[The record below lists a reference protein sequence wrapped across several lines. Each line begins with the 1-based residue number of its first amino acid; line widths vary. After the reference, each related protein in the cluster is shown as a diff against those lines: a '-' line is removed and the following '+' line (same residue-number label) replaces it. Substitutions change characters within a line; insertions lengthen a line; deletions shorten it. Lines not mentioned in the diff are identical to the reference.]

1 MKKSLKTKL
10 ISMFFIFILIPL
22 LILGVTSSIMTSRSI
37 QHATEEELRELTEQ
51 TAEIIEQSI
60 NSVSKYVQVL
70 INDVDIVN
78 TAAGY
83 NENNHEVYTYLLK
96 LQEENKNQI
105 ESLYITDASGKEIMS
120 TRNEKTDIDLSD
132 REYIQNALN
141 GSFAQSDVI
150 LNKDNNEPVIAI
162 AYPLVIDSKV
172 VGTICASISFDNISS
187 HVSKLR
193 VGEKG
198 YAYMIDKNGVFINH
212 PTKEK
217 ILNENIGSI
226 DDSELKGLVD
236 KMKSGEAGEGYY
248 TYEGRYKFVKFVPVN
263 DWTVVVTADYKEY
276 MASAL
281 NIRKITIIITILSL
295 LIAMLLAY
303 LMTTKNIINPIK
315 NLEKLMIKAGEG
327 DLTVRSNITTND
339 EIQVLGEYFNDM
351 IEHQSNII
359 KHVRIGSE
367 ELTAS
372 SEELAA
378 SSEEISA
385 STEHIADNIQSVAYN
400 AENQNKS
407 IIETSEVLVQL
418 SSLIQIAKNKV
429 ITAKENSDNTMNAAK
444 QGRVKVEETVE
455 AIENISKVSTETQ
468 DVLQVLDDL
477 SKKVSGIISTI
488 NNISSQ
494 TNLLALNASIEAARA
509 GEHGKGFSVVADEV
523 RKLAEQTN
531 VESNE
536 ISSLVNEMV
545 IQIEKAVSSMYI
557 AKQAVENGVIV
568 AKETDKSF
576 INIIDAVEQISNDVN
591 QVVDVTKDEVASSD
605 QIIQLIDS
613 VATTTETTTESSQQ
627 VAAAAQ
633 EQSSIIQNL
642 AASSEET
649 SAMAVSLNNLVEKFK
664 I

>member
-1 MKKSLKTKL
+1 MKISLKTKL
-10 ISMFFIFILIPL
+10 ISMFFIFISIPL
-22 LILGVTSSIMTSRSI
+22 LVLGVTSSFMTSSSM
-37 QHATEEELRELTEQ
+37 QHTTEENLRKLTEQ
-51 TAEIIEQSI
+51 TAEFIQQDID
-60 NSVSKYVQVL
+60 SVSKYVQVL
-70 INDVDIVN
+70 TYDLDIAK

-83 NENNHEVYTYLLK
+83 NENNHEVYTYLSK
-96 LQEENKNQI
+96 LQEENKDRI
-105 ESLYITDASGKEIMS
+105 DSLYITDEFGKEIMS
-120 TRNEKTDIDLSD
+120 TRNEKSDVDLSD
-132 REYIQNALN
+132 REYIQKALN
-141 GSFAQSDVI
+141 ESFSQSDVI
-150 LNKDNNEPVIAI
+150 LDKDINEPIIAI

-172 VGTICASISFDNISS
+172 VGTICASIKFDNISS
-187 HVSKLR
+187 RVSKVK
-193 VGEKG
+193 VGDNG
-198 YAYMIDKNGVFINH
+198 YAYMIDKNGMFISH
-212 PTKEK
+212 PEKEK
-217 ILNENIGSI
+217 IYNENIGDI
-226 DDSELKGLVD
+226 DNNELKALVK

-248 TYEGRYKFVKFVPVN
+248 TYEGAYKFVKFAPVN
-263 DWTVVVTADYKEY
+263 DWIVAVTADYKEY
-276 MASAL
+276 MAPAL
-281 NIRKITIIITILSL
+281 SIRKITIITIVLSL
-295 LIAMLLAY
+295 SIIMLLAY
-303 LMTTKNIINPIK
+303 FITTKNIINPIK
-315 NLEKLMIKAGEG
+315 NLEELMIKAGEG
-327 DLTVRSNITTND
+327 DLTVRSNINTND

-351 IEHQSNII
+351 IDHQANII
-359 KHVRIGSE
+359 KHVRSGSE

-385 STEHIADNIQSVAYN
+385 STEHITDNIQGVAYN
-400 AENQNKS
+400 AQNQNKS

-429 ITAKENSDNTMNAAK
+429 IIAKENSDNTMNTAK
-444 QGRVKVEETVE
+444 QGRIKVEETVK
-455 AIENISKVSTETQ
+455 AIEDISKVSNETQ
-468 DVLQVLDDL
+468 DVLKVLDNL

-531 VESNE
+531 IESNE

-545 IQIEKAVSSMYI
+545 IQIEKAVSSMNI
-557 AKQAVENGVIV
+557 GKQVVENGVVV
-568 AKETDKSF
+568 AKETDESF
-576 INIIDAVEQISNDVN
+576 INIIHAVEQISNAVN

-613 VATTTETTTESSQQ
+613 VATTTETTSQSSEQ

-642 AASSEET
+642 AASAEET
-649 SAMAVSLNNLVEKFK
+649 SAMAVSLNSLVEKFR

>member
-22 LILGVTSSIMTSRSI
+22 LALGVTSSVMTSRSM
-37 QHATEEELRELTEQ
+37 QHATEEELRDITEQ
-51 TAEIIEQSI
+51 TAEIIKQNIE
-60 NSVSKYVQVL
+60 SVNKYVQVL
-70 INDVDIVN
+70 SYDADIAT

-83 NENNHEVYTYLLK
+83 NENTHEVYTYLVK
-96 LQEENKNQI
+96 LQEENKDQI
-105 ESLYITDASGKEIMS
+105 GSLYITDEFGKEIMS
-120 TRNEKTDIDLSD
+120 TRNENSDIDLRD
-132 REYIQNALN
+132 REYIQKALS
-141 GSFAQSDVI
+141 GSFAQSEVI
-150 LNKDNNEPVIAI
+150 LDKDNNEPIIAI

-172 VGTICASISFDNISS
+172 VGTVCASINFDNISRQ
-187 HVSKLR
+187 VSKLKI
-193 VGEKG
+193 GENG
-198 YAYMIDKNGVFINH
+198 YAYMVDKNGVFVSH
-212 PTKEK
+212 PKKEK
-217 ILNENIGSI
+217 ILSENIG
-226 DDSELKGLVD
+226 DTDNNELKALVD
-236 KMKSGEAGEGYY
+236 QMKSGKSGEGYY
-248 TYEGRYKFVKFVPVN
+248 TYEGKYKFVRFAPVN
-263 DWTVVVTADYKEY
+263 NWVVAVTADYEEY
-276 MASAL
+276 MSSVFS
-281 NIRKITIIITILSL
+281 IRKITIITIILSL
-295 LIAMLLAY
+295 AIAVFLAY
-303 LMTTKNIINPIK
+303 LITTKNIINPIK
-315 NLEKLMIKAGEG
+315 NLEDLMIKVGDG
-327 DLTVRSNITTND
+327 DLTVRANITTND

-359 KHVRIGSE
+359 KHVRLGSE

-385 STEHIADNIQSVAYN
+385 STEHITDNIQGVAYN
-400 AENQNKS
+400 AQNQNKS

-429 ITAKENSDNTMNAAK
+429 VTAKENSDNTMNAAK
-444 QGRVKVEETVE
+444 QGRIKVEETVG
-455 AIENISKVSTETQ
+455 AIENISKVSSETQ

-477 SKKVSGIISTI
+477 SKKVSGIINTI

-545 IQIEKAVSSMYI
+545 IQIEKAVSSMNI
-557 AKQAVENGVIV
+557 AKTAVENGVVV

-576 INIIDAVEQISNDVN
+576 IHIIDAVEQISDAVD

-613 VATTTETTTESSQQ
+613 VATTTETTSESSQQ
-627 VAAAAQ
+627 VAAAAE

-649 SAMAVSLNNLVEKFK
+649 SAMAVNLNSLVEKFK

>member
-22 LILGVTSSIMTSRSI
+22 LVLGVTSSVMTSRSM

-51 TAEIIEQSI
+51 TAQIIKQNI
-60 NSVSKYVQVL
+60 DSVSKYVQVL
-70 INDVDIVN
+70 THDVDIAT

-83 NENNHEVYTYLLK
+83 NEKNHDIYTYLLK

-105 ESLYITDASGKEIMS
+105 GSLYITDEFGKEVMS
-120 TRNEKTDIDLSD
+120 TRNEKSDIDLSD
-132 REYIQNALN
+132 REYIQKALS
-141 GSFAQSDVI
+141 GSFAQSEVI
-150 LNKDNNEPVIAI
+150 LNKDNNEPIIAI
-162 AYPLVIDSKV
+162 SYPLVIDSKV
-172 VGTICASISFDNISS
+172 VGTICASINFDNISS
-187 HVSKLR
+187 QVSKLKI
-193 VGEKG
+193 GEKG
-198 YAYMIDKNGVFINH
+198 YAYMIDKNGVFISH
-212 PTKEK
+212 PKKEK
-217 ILNENIGSI
+217 ILSENIGST
-226 DDSELKGLVD
+226 DNSELKVLVD
-236 KMKSGEAGEGYY
+236 KMKSGQAGEGYY
-248 TYEGRYKFVKFVPVN
+248 TYEGEYKFVRFVPVN
-263 DWTVVVTADYKEY
+263 KWIVAVTADYEEY
-276 MASAL
+276 MSSVFS
-281 NIRKITIIITILSL
+281 IRKITIITIILSL
-295 LIAMLLAY
+295 GIAVLLAY
-303 LMTTKNIINPIK
+303 LITTKNIINPIK
-315 NLEKLMIKAGEG
+315 NLEELMIKVGDG
-327 DLTVRSNITTND
+327 DLTVRANINTND

-359 KHVRIGSE
+359 KHVRLGSE

-385 STEHIADNIQSVAYN
+385 STEHIAENIEGVAYN

-429 ITAKENSDNTMNAAK
+429 VTAKANSDNTMNAAK
-444 QGRVKVEETVE
+444 QGRVKVEETVG
-455 AIENISKVSTETQ
+455 AIENISRVSSETQ
-468 DVLQVLDDL
+468 GVLQVLDDL
-477 SKKVSGIISTI
+477 SKKVSGIINTI

-531 VESNE
+531 TESNE

-545 IQIEKAVSSMYI
+545 IQIEKAVSSMSI
-557 AKQAVENGVIV
+557 AKKAVENGVVV

-576 INIIDAVEQISNDVN
+576 INIIDAVEQISDAVN

-605 QIIQLIDS
+605 QIIKLIDS
-613 VATTTETTTESSQQ
+613 VATTTETTSESSQQ

-649 SAMAVSLNNLVEKFK
+649 SAMAVSLNSLVEKFE